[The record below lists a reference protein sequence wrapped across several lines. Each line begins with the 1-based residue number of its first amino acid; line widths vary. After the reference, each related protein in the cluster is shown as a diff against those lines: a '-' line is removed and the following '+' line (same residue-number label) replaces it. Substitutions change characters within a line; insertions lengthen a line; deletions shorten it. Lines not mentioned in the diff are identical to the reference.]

1 MKKEEIKPLLIDID
15 EAEYRRDLHELEELI
30 KAHGKKIEIA
40 FEATG
45 LGKLT
50 NDYLQGILVDDLSVI
65 RKDITNVI
73 SKFLNPEYLR
83 NEIANNV
90 NNKMKILESETRNLQ
105 SKIALYG
112 LRSMIE
118 YLSIND
124 AGEIYVSEASK
135 KTLKDYHSTFLTT
148 KEGITR
154 YNLHKE
160 ACKAINDFVDAMGD
174 LMGYSDAL
182 QAFGLD
188 GNEKVIPV
196 IFDYE

>member
-1 MKKEEIKPLLIDID
+1 MKKEEIKPLLIEVD
-15 EAEYRRDLHELEELI
+15 EIEYRTDLHKLEELI

-50 NDYLQGILVDDLSVI
+50 NDYLQRILKKDLSGI
-65 RKDITNVI
+65 RNAITDVI
-73 SKFLNPEYLR
+73 SKVLDPKYLKS
-83 NEIANNV
+83 EIENNV
-90 NNKMKILESETRNLQ
+90 DSKMKSLKHETMDLHAAIDLRG
-105 SKIALYG
+105 LYG
-112 LRSMIE
+112 LKE
-118 YLSIND
+118 YISATSAGKITVSNND
-124 AGEIYVSEASK
+124 K
-135 KTLKDYHSTFLTT
+135 KRLKDSHSTYLTT
-148 KEGITR
+148 EEGITR

-174 LMGYSDAL
+174 LLGYSDAL

-188 GNEKVIPV
+188 DNERVIPV